1 MSTFAR
7 SESGPAAATPSITG
21 IRTSRHTTSGWT
33 SRATSIACRPSP
45 ASPTTWIPSASAS
58 SDAIPRRTIAL
69 SSTSKT
75 RITAK

>member
-1 MSTFAR
+1 LAR

-33 SRATSIACRPSP
+33 VRASSIASRPSP
-45 ASPTTWIPSASAS
+45 ASPTTSIPAASDS
-58 SDAIPRRTIAL
+58 NDAMPRRTIAL
-69 SSTSKT
+69 SSTNRT